1 LHAAQGGDERARGG
15 RGTRRRS
22 SSPLLRATPGSQ
34 GANALLR
41 STCTPRG
48 ATLGAMAQ
56 VELSPH
62 LPTLFPQLGRG
73 PIEVA
78 ASTVSELIQ
87 RLDELAPGVAF
98 YICDERGR
106 LRQHVNVFV
115 AGEMIV
121 DRRALSDELE
131 PATRVFIAQA
141 LSGG

>member
-1 LHAAQGGDERARGG
+1 M
-15 RGTRRRS
+15 
-22 SSPLLRATPGSQ
+22 
-34 GANALLR
+34 AL
-41 STCTPRG
+41 
-48 ATLGAMAQ
+48 
-56 VELSPH
+56 VEFTAH
-62 LPTLFPQLGRG
+62 LPALFPQLAGG

-78 ASTVSELIQ
+78 ASTVAEVVQ

-121 DRRALSDELE
+121 DRRGLSDKLE
-131 PATRVFIAQA
+131 IATRVFIAQA

>member
-1 LHAAQGGDERARGG
+1 M
-15 RGTRRRS
+15 
-22 SSPLLRATPGSQ
+22 
-34 GANALLR
+34 AL
-41 STCTPRG
+41 
-48 ATLGAMAQ
+48 
-56 VELSPH
+56 VEFTAH
-62 LPTLFPQLGRG
+62 LPTLFPQLAGG

-78 ASTVSELIQ
+78 ASTVAEVVQ

-121 DRRALSDELE
+121 DRRGLSDKLE
-131 PATRVFIAQA
+131 IATRVFIAQA